1 MSTADDRAIACLA
14 ALVSRPRFAFLA
26 DRYVALAEATT
37 RLKSVLQSTEQKI
50 QESKRAMLLV
60 NTSRAESSRGCT
72 PGSAEADTPASDE
85 ILSGQLPDEARRT
98 QSAPLRSSTPC
109 KPSSACGDAD
119 EGDTLEL
126 PAAPL
131 NAPDQPPSPPSP
143 QAPEHRICN
152 SDACLPALEA
162 SPNEGHV
169 ANSTAEGHV
178 PLDDCNSAQSD
189 VMAVVGSGV
198 CEPRGTISKSA
209 PVRNEAWAEDAGVD
223 TTATPPGQ
231 PQHMPTTGCSAHTDD
246 LACAGLCPS
255 LQSEPASLFSESPE
269 LQQAQDVPVVQSSQ
283 HSVDNLDF
291 ASHLSSSPLPSIYP
305 DSFLSRGASP
315 PSEAHILTYQ
325 DAPRKSTRLAAQSQS
340 AETLDAPPSTDP
352 TMPRLLKR
360 PTSASA
366 TADSEA
372 DRPRKRRCSTR
383 LGLTND
389 HPPATDDQLG
399 PETDD
404 APSCQGDGDDSYID
418 EEDSNSAGDL
428 TRPYACTACDVAFA
442 KVEYL
447 KRHLRGRA
455 HNSEGGA
462 YECTLCG
469 VRFVRRHHLS
479 RHLSSAAHGG
489 ERGFPCSVEECG
501 QAFTRREHLK
511 RHLHNVHKR

>member
-1 MSTADDRAIACLA
+1 MNTADDRAIACLA

-37 RLKSVLQSTEQKI
+37 RLKLVLQSTEQKI

-60 NTSRAESSRGCT
+60 NASRAESSRDCT
-72 PGSAEADTPASDE
+72 SGSAEADTQQDSA
-85 ILSGQLPDEARRT
+85 SGQLPDEARRT

-109 KPSSACGDAD
+109 KPSFACGDAD
-119 EGDTLEL
+119 EVDMLEL

-131 NAPDQPPSPPSP
+131 NARDQPSLPPSP
-143 QAPEHRICN
+143 QAPEHCVCN
-152 SDACLPALEA
+152 SYACLPALGA

-178 PLDDCNSAQSD
+178 PLDDCNSAHSD

-198 CEPRGTISKSA
+198 CEPRDTTSDSA
-209 PVRNEAWAEDAGVD
+209 PVRNEACAED
-223 TTATPPGQ
+223 
-231 PQHMPTTGCSAHTDD
+231 HMPTTGCPAHTDD
-246 LACAGLCPS
+246 LACADLCPS
-255 LQSEPASLFSESPE
+255 LPSEPVSPSSESPE
-269 LQQAQDVPVVQSSQ
+269 LQQAQDVSVIQSPQ
-283 HSVDNLDF
+283 HSVDHF
-291 ASHLSSSPLPSIYP
+291 ALSTHLSSSPLPSIYP
-305 DSFLSRGASP
+305 NSFLSRGASP
-315 PSEAHILTYQ
+315 PSEAHLLKYQ

-352 TMPRLLKR
+352 TTPRLLKR
-360 PTSASA
+360 LATSASA

-372 DRPRKRRCSTR
+372 DHPRKRRCSTR

-389 HPPATDDQLG
+389 HLPATNDQLG
-399 PETDD
+399 PEIDEASSPQSD
-404 APSCQGDGDDSYID
+404 EDDSYID
-418 EEDSNSAGDL
+418 EEDSRSSGDL

-442 KVEYL
+442 KVAFL
-447 KRHLRGRA
+447 NRHLRGRA
-455 HNSEGGA
+455 HNLEGGA
-462 YECTLCG
+462 YKCALCG
-469 VRFVRRHHLS
+469 ARFVRRHHLS

-511 RHLHNVHKR
+511 RHLQNVHKR

>member
-60 NTSRAESSRGCT
+60 NASRAESSRGCT
-72 PGSAEADTPASDE
+72 PGSAEADTQQDTASDE
-85 ILSGQLPDEARRT
+85 IFGQLPDEARRT
-98 QSAPLRSSTPC
+98 QSAPSRSSS
-109 KPSSACGDAD
+109 PSFAWGDAD
-119 EGDTLEL
+119 EGDKLGL

-131 NAPDQPPSPPSP
+131 NAPGQPPPAPFP
-143 QAPEHRICN
+143 QAPEHCVC
-152 SDACLPALEA
+152 SSYACPAALEA

-178 PLDDCNSAQSD
+178 PLDDCNSAQPD

-209 PVRNEAWAEDAGVD
+209 LVRNEACAEDAGVD

-246 LACAGLCPS
+246 LACADLCPS
-255 LQSEPASLFSESPE
+255 LPSEPVSPPSESPE
-269 LQQAQDVPVVQSSQ
+269 LQRAQDVPETQSSQ
-283 HSVDNLDF
+283 HSVDDF
-291 ASHLSSSPLPSIYP
+291 ALSTHLSSSLLPSIYP
-305 DSFLSRGASP
+305 NSFLSRSASP
-315 PSEAHILTYQ
+315 PSEAHILKYQ
-325 DAPRKSTRLAAQSQS
+325 DAPRKSARLAAQSQS
-340 AETLDAPPSTDP
+340 AETLDARPSTDP
-352 TMPRLLKR
+352 TTPRLLKR
-360 PTSASA
+360 PTSAST

-383 LGLTND
+383 LGLEYDHLPATND
-389 HPPATDDQLG
+389 QRC
-399 PETDD
+399 PETDE
-404 APSCQGDGDDSYID
+404 ASSSQSDGDNSYID
-418 EEDSNSAGDL
+418 AEDSRSSGDL
-428 TRPYACTACDVAFA
+428 TRPYACAACDVAFA
-442 KVEYL
+442 QVANL
-447 KRHLRGRA
+447 RRHLHGRA

-469 VRFVRRHHLS
+469 ARFVRRHHLS

-489 ERGFPCSVEECG
+489 QRDFPCSVAGCR

-511 RHLHNVHKR
+511 RHLQNVHKR

>member
-37 RLKSVLQSTEQKI
+37 RLKSVLQSTEQKV

-60 NTSRAESSRGCT
+60 NASRARSSRGCT
-72 PGSAEADTPASDE
+72 TGSAEADTQQDTASDE

-109 KPSSACGDAD
+109 KLSSACGDAD

-143 QAPEHRICN
+143 QAPEDRVCN

-178 PLDDCNSAQSD
+178 RLDDCNSAQSD

-209 PVRNEAWAEDAGVD
+209 LVRNEACAEDAGVD

-231 PQHMPTTGCSAHTDD
+231 PQHMPTTGCSAHTDH
-246 LACAGLCPS
+246 LARADLCPS
-255 LQSEPASLFSESPE
+255 PPSEPVSPS
-269 LQQAQDVPVVQSSQ
+269 LQQAQDVPVIQSSQ
-283 HSVDNLDF
+283 HSVGDLGF
-291 ASHLSSSPLPSIYP
+291 TSHFSSSPLPSIYP
-305 DSFLSRGASP
+305 NSFLSRGVSS
-315 PSEAHILTYQ
+315 PSEVRVLKYQ
-325 DAPRKSTRLAAQSQS
+325 DAPRKSARLAAQSQS
-340 AETLDAPPSTDP
+340 AETLDARPSTDP
-352 TMPRLLKR
+352 TTPRLLKR
-360 PTSASA
+360 RKGARQEAS
-366 TADSEA
+366 A
-372 DRPRKRRCSTR
+372 DRPSKRRCSTR
-383 LGLTND
+383 LGLTSD
-389 HPPATDDQLG
+389 HLPATDDQLG

-404 APSCQGDGDDSYID
+404 APSSQGDGDDSYID
-418 EEDSNSAGDL
+418 EEDSRSSGDL

-489 ERGFPCSVEECG
+489 ERGFPCSVAGCG

-511 RHLHNVHKR
+511 RHIQNVHKRR

>member
-72 PGSAEADTPASDE
+72 PGSAEADTQQDTASDE

-98 QSAPLRSSTPC
+98 QSAPSRSLS
-109 KPSSACGDAD
+109 PSFAWGDAD

-131 NAPDQPPSPPSP
+131 NAPGQPPPAPFP
-143 QAPEHRICN
+143 QAPEYCVCN
-152 SDACLPALEA
+152 SYACPPTLEA
-162 SPNEGHV
+162 SHNEGHV
-169 ANSTAEGHV
+169 ANSIAKGHV
-178 PLDDCNSAQSD
+178 PLDDCNSAQH

-209 PVRNEAWAEDAGVD
+209 LVRNAACAEDAGVD
-223 TTATPPGQ
+223 TTPPGQ
-231 PQHMPTTGCSAHTDD
+231 PQHMPTTRCSAHTDD
-246 LACAGLCPS
+246 LACADLCPS
-255 LQSEPASLFSESPE
+255 LPSEPVSPSSESPE
-269 LQQAQDVPVVQSSQ
+269 LQQVQDVPVIQSPQ
-283 HSVDNLDF
+283 HSVDDLGF

-305 DSFLSRGASP
+305 NSFLSRGASP
-315 PSEAHILTYQ
+315 PSEAHILKYQ

-340 AETLDAPPSTDP
+340 AETLDAPPP
-352 TMPRLLKR
+352 P
-360 PTSASA
+360 PVATSASA
-366 TADSEA
+366 TAVIEA
-372 DRPRKRRCSTR
+372 DRPNKRRCSTR
-383 LGLTND
+383 LGLEYDHLPATND
-389 HPPATDDQLG
+389 QRC
-399 PETDD
+399 PETDEASSSHSD
-404 APSCQGDGDDSYID
+404 KDDSYID
-418 EEDSNSAGDL
+418 EEDSRSAGDA

-442 KVEYL
+442 QVANL
-447 KRHLRGRA
+447 RRHLHGRA
-455 HNSEGGA
+455 HNMEGGA
-462 YECTLCG
+462 YECALCG
-469 VRFVRRHHLS
+469 ARFVRRHHLS

-511 RHLHNVHKR
+511 RHLQNVHKR